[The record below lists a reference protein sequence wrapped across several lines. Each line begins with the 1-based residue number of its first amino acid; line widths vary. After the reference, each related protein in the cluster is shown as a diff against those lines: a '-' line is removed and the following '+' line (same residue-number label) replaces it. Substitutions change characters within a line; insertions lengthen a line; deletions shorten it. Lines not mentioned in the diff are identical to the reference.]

1 MRYNEIHNKG
11 VYMKILR
18 KLAVSAV
25 LLAGTVSFT
34 FAFSAED
41 FDISTVN
48 GGIDDFAT
56 ELGFSVPQAAV
67 QQNVYAEAF
76 IGKIFPAVPPHFAV
90 GIDAGLTHLNTSGL
104 AKAADELGISGV
116 KNDLYLPVFNADV
129 RIGGVIFPF
138 DVGLSFMTLDV
149 GKLNTM
155 DVDFTAEYTTFA
167 IDARYA
173 LLEDGLLL
181 PAVSVGAGYSVNK
194 GSFGASNSTAE
205 ANVDFSVHT
214 LYAQVQ
220 ASKTINIPVV
230 RIGFTPFIGLRG
242 LISNYTN
249 DWSWKIKNAS
259 YVSALNTAG
268 IASSNKGTAS
278 SDGFGGFQPQI
289 YGGIGLNLGFFQLTG
304 SICADLRHIGGDS
317 SLWSSAFSLRFKL

>member
-1 MRYNEIHNKG
+1 
-11 VYMKILR
+11 MKILR

-48 GGIDDFAT
+48 DGIDDFAS

-205 ANVDFSVHT
+205 ASVDFSVHT

-249 DWSWKIKNAS
+249 DWSWKLKGAYVDAVNNLGKN
-259 YVSALNTAG
+259 
-268 IASSNKGTAS
+268 IATSGNGTAS

-317 SLWSSAFSLRFKL
+317 SLWSSAFSFRFKL

>member
-1 MRYNEIHNKG
+1 
-11 VYMKILR
+11 MKILR

-34 FAFSAED
+34 FAISAED
-41 FDISTVN
+41 FAGKFSSDAISTIN
-48 GGIDDFAT
+48 GGIDDFAS

-249 DWSWKIKNAS
+249 DWSWKLKGAYAVAVNSLDNNIVTS
-259 YVSALNTAG
+259 G
-268 IASSNKGTAS
+268 KGTAS

>member
-1 MRYNEIHNKG
+1 
-11 VYMKILR
+11 MKILR

-34 FAFSAED
+34 FAISAED
-41 FDISTVN
+41 FADKFSPDAISTIN
-48 GGIDDFAT
+48 GGIDDFAS

-249 DWSWKIKNAS
+249 DWSWKLKGA
-259 YVSALNTAG
+259 YVDAVNNLGNN
-268 IASSNKGTAS
+268 IATSGKGTAS

>member
-1 MRYNEIHNKG
+1 
-11 VYMKILR
+11 MKILR

-48 GGIDDFAT
+48 DGIDDFAS

-249 DWSWKIKNAS
+249 DWSWKLKGA
-259 YVSALNTAG
+259 YVDAVNSLGNN
-268 IASSNKGTAS
+268 IATSGKGTAS